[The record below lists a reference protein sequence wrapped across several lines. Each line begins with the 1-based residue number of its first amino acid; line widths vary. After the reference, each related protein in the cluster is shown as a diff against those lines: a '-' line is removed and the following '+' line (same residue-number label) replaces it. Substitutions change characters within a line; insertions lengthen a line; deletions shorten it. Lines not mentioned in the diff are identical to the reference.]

1 MFEEKIKFCHQL
13 GQNIDLII
21 VMVTKTRDCEHV
33 MRVKKDLQNLKA
45 TDLSLLRKKNTAV
58 SLCNYYR
65 GLWNEFLKTLEQP
78 ELFICYCYGKVG

>member
-21 VMVTKTRDCEHV
+21 AMFTKTTDCEYV

-45 TDLSLLRKKNTAV
+45 TDLSLLRKKTR
-58 SLCNYYR
+58 L
-65 GLWNEFLKTLEQP
+65 
-78 ELFICYCYGKVG
+78 

>member
-1 MFEEKIKFCHQL
+1 MFEEKIKFCLQL

-45 TDLSLLRKKNTAV
+45 TDLSLLRKKTR
-58 SLCNYYR
+58 L
-65 GLWNEFLKTLEQP
+65 
-78 ELFICYCYGKVG
+78 